1 VAPIGSKDL
10 EALDLREHAR
20 ERRVLAKLVCFLGLG
35 HEDAHDYLR
44 PVVDQA
50 APLRQPPRAHPGGV
64 CPLQEVKVVAR
75 PLQAALRV
83 ARQPAGHRPVEP

>member
-50 APLRQPPRAHPGGV
+50 APPR
-64 CPLQEVKVVAR
+64 
-75 PLQAALRV
+75 
-83 ARQPAGHRPVEP
+83 